1 MLVDSDVLIDFLR
14 GQPEARGFVLS
25 LPRDVAIS
33 AITVAELH
41 VAVREGKERVT
52 LQGMLDSFRI
62 LPLDTEI
69 ARCGGLWRRDFGRS
83 HGVGLNDALIA
94 ATAETH
100 QLPLAT
106 LNLKRYPMLRS
117 EQVFAPYLKH

>member
-1 MLVDSDVLIDFLR
+1 M
-14 GQPEARGFVLS
+14 
-25 LPRDVAIS
+25 
-33 AITVAELH
+33 ITVAELQ
-41 VAVREGKERVT
+41 VGVSECKERAT
-52 LQGMLDSFRI
+52 LHGLLDSFRI
-62 LPLDTEI
+62 LSLDAEI

-106 LNLKRYPMLRS
+106 LNLKHYPMLDG